1 MCSIPMLN
9 QIRYWINAV
18 PTTCCALFEDE
29 SDLVDGLVLLAMACK
44 VLCIES
50 VPGASTQ
57 TTAVGYVDS
66 LTAPL

>member
-1 MCSIPMLN
+1 MLN

-29 SDLVDGLVLLAMACK
+29 SDLVDGLVLLAMVCK

-50 VPGASTQ
+50 VPDANTQ
-57 TTAVGYVDS
+57 TTAIGFVENLD
-66 LTAPL
+66 APL